1 IMHMSRSHGGT
12 SNPGLR
18 VTNEDAV
25 QVSITMFLDE
35 RGRDEELVLFN
46 PNDFANITELFA
58 WFAENVMAVV
68 GPHSAAMMNHRWSN
82 KDTFVLE
89 FMPANRI
96 EMINFEEASLLS
108 QTYSVIIVEPRDM
121 DMEIDIEGVV
131 ALVHQHLGVLEE
143 DPLRKS

>member
-1 IMHMSRSHGGT
+1 
-12 SNPGLR
+12 
-18 VTNEDAV
+18 
-25 QVSITMFLDE
+25 MFLDK
-35 RGRDEELVLFN
+35 RGRGEELVLFN

-68 GPHSAAMMNHRWSN
+68 GPHANCNPFFGGELILCGAMMNHRWAN
-82 KDTFVLE
+82 KDTFVLD
-89 FMPANRI
+89 FMPAHRI
-96 EMINFEEASLLS
+96 EMINYEEASLLS
-108 QTYSVIIVEPRDM
+108 QTYAVIIVEPRDM